1 MTLRPNIFKLGCGID
16 WFILWLL
23 QWADESNVEAEPELN
38 ECAKQILQD
47 LLGERIE
54 IKKVHSGNYSTYQ
67 QEDDYS
73 VPSVTVNDEYLL
85 VFNNSVVENN
95 EIEVLNRQLDYLP
108 VLTEYE
114 KYKKVLV
121 FLSNRIDSAEVKENI
136 TAKGFNYKEWN
147 DLFPRITECK
157 SKNPILTDFIEVQE
171 KRNKMMEWIK
181 KQ

>member
-1 MTLRPNIFKLGCGID
+1 MTLRPNIFKLGCGTD

-38 ECAKQILQD
+38 QCAKQVLQD
-47 LLGERIE
+47 FLGERIE

-73 VPSVTVNDEYLL
+73 VPGVIVDEEYFV
-85 VFNNSVVENN
+85 VFNNPVAEKD

-136 TAKGFNYKEWN
+136 TAKGFKYKEWK
-147 DLFPRITECK
+147 DLFPIIKECK

-181 KQ
+181 